1 MKKMKVLVFSLIMSY
16 SMAIGMEVYNIAY
29 KMGYHMQ
36 AGGFSAMHNVVFL
49 AALKEA
55 SYMGIIVFII
65 STLYGNR
72 LGQHIASHICNQE
85 RDPAYFC
92 MLIRQGATIAIMC
105 PSMSLIASIIFTIIL
120 AHQPLIQLPAIF
132 VGTLMKN
139 FPMAFFWNI
148 FAASPFT
155 RTITKWLFTSK

>member
-85 RDPAYFC
+85 RDP
-92 MLIRQGATIAIMC
+92 QGATIAIMC

-155 RTITKWLFTSK
+155 RTIIKWLFTSK